1 MDTEEHISAA
11 AAHIA
16 RSAHSAQ
23 PHIVEGQKQKQ
34 LTELLE
40 LQGGHCEWAEHC
52 YNSCNRP
59 EMTVVVVGP
68 VDGHIVADSYSKDSY
83 YSNRDNMM

>member
-1 MDTEEHISAA
+1 MH
-11 AAHIA
+11 
-16 RSAHSAQ
+16 SAHSAQ
-23 PHIVEGQKQKQ
+23 FHIVEGQKQKR

-59 EMTVVVVGP
+59 EMTVAAVEP
-68 VDGHIVADSYSKDSY
+68 VDKHIADLYNGDSYC
-83 YSNRDNMM
+83 SNRDNMM